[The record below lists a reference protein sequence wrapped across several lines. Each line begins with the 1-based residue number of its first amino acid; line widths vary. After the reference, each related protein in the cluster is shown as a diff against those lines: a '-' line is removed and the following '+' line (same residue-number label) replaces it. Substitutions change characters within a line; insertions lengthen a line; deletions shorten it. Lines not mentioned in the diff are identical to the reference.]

1 MAEIK
6 HPKGHLVGVAVP
18 KGGSSC
24 ANCAKLKPGL
34 HCADEY
40 FQKWN
45 ESDKIPAEEADE
57 YCCDFWSEGE
67 RKKKTMRDLQ
77 REQKAGK

>member
-24 ANCAKLKPGL
+24 ANCAKLKPPL
-34 HCADEY
+34 ICEDEY

-45 ESDKIPAEEADE
+45 ESDEIPSKTADT
-57 YCCDFWSEGE
+57 YCCDMWSRGE
-67 RKKKTMRDLQ
+67 AKKKTLSDQL
-77 REQKAGK
+77 RERKER